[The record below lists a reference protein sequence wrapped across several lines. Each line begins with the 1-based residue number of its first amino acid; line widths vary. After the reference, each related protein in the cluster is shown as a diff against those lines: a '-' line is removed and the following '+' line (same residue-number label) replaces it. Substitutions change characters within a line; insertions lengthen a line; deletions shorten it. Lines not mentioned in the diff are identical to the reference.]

1 MVRKMTE
8 GSPIKLILAFM
19 VPLLIGNL
27 FQQFYNIADIIIVG
41 RIMGVHALAAVGA
54 SAPVFFILLG
64 LTMGLASGFSVVTG
78 QRFGAGDTDGVRRSA
93 AMAAMISIS
102 IIAVVTVILSLAM
115 PLIMELMN
123 ISAELYDDAYSYM
136 SIIIYGVMA
145 MMLYNLLSC
154 ICRALGDSKTP
165 LYFLIVSSVLNV
177 ILALL
182 FIMVFGWG
190 VAGSAIALIIAQG
203 ISAILCFFYMAK
215 RFPMLHVRRE
225 DWRFDKAFA
234 WQHLRIG
241 LPMCIQFTI
250 IGLGVLFIQSVCNT
264 FGSETIAGFVSATR
278 IEQLAMQPMISFGIA
293 MAVFSAQNYGARRFD
308 RIKKGVRQCSIAT
321 FLFSGVAVAGMFG
334 FGQDVIGIFTTTHDD
349 ELLAQAM
356 LYLSL
361 SVPCYFFL
369 SQIFVYRN
377 ALQGMGISSVPL
389 ISGILE
395 LVLRA
400 VAAFVLASM
409 WGYIGICLASPICW
423 IAACIFTAGCYFYV
437 QQTMM
442 KREISKETVESELV

>member
-93 AMAAMISIS
+93 AMAAMLSIS

-190 VAGSAIALIIAQG
+190 VAG
-203 ISAILCFFYMAK
+203 
-215 RFPMLHVRRE
+215 
-225 DWRFDKAFA
+225 
-234 WQHLRIG
+234 
-241 LPMCIQFTI
+241 
-250 IGLGVLFIQSVCNT
+250 
-264 FGSETIAGFVSATR
+264 
-278 IEQLAMQPMISFGIA
+278 
-293 MAVFSAQNYGARRFD
+293 
-308 RIKKGVRQCSIAT
+308 
-321 FLFSGVAVAGMFG
+321 
-334 FGQDVIGIFTTTHDD
+334 
-349 ELLAQAM
+349 
-356 LYLSL
+356 
-361 SVPCYFFL
+361 
-369 SQIFVYRN
+369 
-377 ALQGMGISSVPL
+377 
-389 ISGILE
+389 
-395 LVLRA
+395 
-400 VAAFVLASM
+400 
-409 WGYIGICLASPICW
+409 
-423 IAACIFTAGCYFYV
+423 
-437 QQTMM
+437 
-442 KREISKETVESELV
+442 